1 MWFFD
6 VSVCA
11 SRRFISGD
19 VVDVWHCVV
28 VQSSKSLTPAVY
40 DSVGALFRDRYG
52 ANCGWA
58 HSLLF
63 AAELPFFRAV
73 IAAGGPTSSGGAMTS
88 ARGDDL
94 SAMTIPSVKPSV
106 SAKIGASAVG
116 LSEST
121 AEAIVG
127 SQRPRSGSSKGR
139 SDTAVGVVDEA
150 LTETGATSAAAAG
163 SKKRSRAAPGASLPP
178 PGRKKKVV
186 PVHQD
191 DAVTTARDGL
201 EAVARPVP
209 AKRR

>member
-1 MWFFD
+1 MWLFD

-63 AAELPFFRAV
+63 AAELPVFRAV

-94 SAMTIPSVKPSV
+94 SVGECQDRSV
-106 SAKIGASAVG
+106 SGRV
-116 LSEST
+116 
-121 AEAIVG
+121 V
-127 SQRPRSGSSKGR
+127 RVDSGSYR
-139 SDTAVGVVDEA
+139 
-150 LTETGATSAAAAG
+150 
-163 SKKRSRAAPGASLPP
+163 RIAAPS
-178 PGRKKKVV
+178 
-186 PVHQD
+186 
-191 DAVTTARDGL
+191 
-201 EAVARPVP
+201 EW
-209 AKRR
+209 